1 MFILWEKSAATVSF
15 AYLILSEVIFF
26 PIRNISIARAYN
38 LFIEVTQLLNER
50 ITSIVPVISNTN
62 VVAITYCLWA

>member
-26 PIRNISIARAYN
+26 PIRNISIASAYN